1 MTNEN
6 SPVKQMSTI
15 PSEIN
20 WRLRNWPDLCHF
32 FRILPRIITDES
44 WNSFH
49 GEISRIS
56 REWEISF
63 RLGGHS
69 LLRLFHPSTGYLSNR
84 QPLPFAVSLLSLLL
98 PHPIPPQKFV
108 WKVGTAK
115 WCFIVARKEDISS
128 EEIGSFTLC
137 PSTFQSPILHPVW
150 FGFGKSEDE
159 RGQGWGEGRSIR
171 EVKLL
176 GEINNLLIRAS

>member
-69 LLRLFHPSTGYLSNR
+69 LLRLFHPSTGYLSNLLATANPFLSWCPSSPLLLLPSHSSSEIR
-84 QPLPFAVSLLSLLL
+84 LESRNRKVVLRRGSKGGYFIGGNRLFHPLPFDFPVTDPSSRLVR
-98 PHPIPPQKFV
+98 V
-108 WKVGTAK
+108 WKIRG
-115 WCFIVARKEDISS
+115 RKRT
-128 EEIGSFTLC
+128 GL
-137 PSTFQSPILHPVW
+137 
-150 FGFGKSEDE
+150 G
-159 RGQGWGEGRSIR
+159 RGA
-171 EVKLL
+171 
-176 GEINNLLIRAS
+176 IN

>member
-84 QPLPFAVSLLSLLL
+84 QPLPFVVSLLS
-98 PHPIPPQKFV
+98 PSPPPIPFLL
-108 WKVGTAK
+108 
-115 WCFIVARKEDISS
+115 RNSS
-128 EEIGSFTLC
+128 
-137 PSTFQSPILHPVW
+137 
-150 FGFGKSEDE
+150 GKSEPQSGASSWLERRIFHRRKSALSFPPVFLAKVKARGILDMKENDE

>member
-84 QPLPFAVSLLSLLL
+84 QPLSFAVSLLPLS
-98 PHPIPPQKFV
+98 PPPIPFLL
-108 WKVGTAK
+108 
-115 WCFIVARKEDISS
+115 RNSS
-128 EEIGSFTLC
+128 
-137 PSTFQSPILHPVW
+137 
-150 FGFGKSEDE
+150 GKSEPQSGASSWLE
-159 RGQGWGEGRSIR
+159 RRIFHRRKSALSPFALRLSSHRSFIPSGSGLENQRTKEDRVGGRGDQL
-171 EVKLL
+171 EKLNYL
-176 GEINNLLIRAS
+176 AK